1 MKTWALTFVLASVW
15 AAQALAAGPPPP
27 PGWGKAP
34 PKKEE
39 PKKAGDLIAGEAS
52 FKHGNTARTMKFVW
66 GELSTVEQ
74 TGWFNLTVDFMDKQ
88 DTDRNF
94 LAKEGQFLRLMI
106 VAEKSG
112 EVIPAQIAM
121 LVAKDEQGI
130 SKRSGQ
136 ACQLALTKLSA
147 KEVAGQGSCPSGMVD
162 KDNKPARPVTE
173 IRFWAKAQ

>member
-1 MKTWALTFVLASVW
+1 LFALLW
-15 AAQALAAGPPPP
+15 AAQVLAAGPQPP
-27 PGWGKAP
+27 PGWGKQQ

-52 FKHGNTARTMKFVW
+52 FKHGNTARTFKFVW
-66 GELSTVEQ
+66 GELSKVEQ
-74 TGWFNLTVDFMDKQ
+74 TGWLNLTVDFLEAK

-94 LAKEGQFLRLMI
+94 LAKQGRFLRLML
-106 VAEKSG
+106 VAEKAG
-112 EVIPAQIAM
+112 EVIPAQISM

-130 SKRSGQ
+130 SKKTGK
-136 ACQLALTKLSA
+136 ACQLKLTKLTA

-162 KDNKPARPVTE
+162 QDNKPARPVTE